1 MSKVHRVHHGTF
13 GHVSVLEL
21 TGELVTH
28 AHSSANVSFW
38 LSGAATQVSIDG
50 VPVGHDA
57 ESAAIIDC
65 FVPHRVM
72 VADSSTAA
80 QTLSFYLDPDWL
92 AQVLP
97 SHLPGAFAHLDMD
110 ISPLLRDEL
119 WSLRDMLLGDRS
131 DEIELDMALVA
142 FLRRALMSSRNSETE
157 EASRAH
163 KVRDFRL
170 RKALTLMRE
179 NVARDLD
186 METLARKAGLSRA
199 HFFSMFRDE
208 LELTPAIF
216 WNSLRLEEA
225 MLQMR
230 SSQESLT
237 SVASTL
243 GFSAQCNFTR
253 FFRQRTGVAPSEYR
267 RALRPKRRS
276 HSAHAMSDAL
286 VVPAHV
292 ITSEPDREFAPRS

>member
-38 LSGAATQVSIDG
+38 LAGSPTQVSIDG
-50 VPVGHDA
+50 APVGHDA

-65 FVPHRVM
+65 FVPHRVL
-72 VADSSTAA
+72 VADPSTAA
-80 QTLSFYLDPDWL
+80 HTLSFYLEPEWL
-92 AQVLP
+92 SEVMP
-97 SHLPGAFAHLDMD
+97 SHLPGSFAHLDTE
-110 ISPLLRDEL
+110 ISPMLRDEL
-119 WSLRDMLLGDRS
+119 WTLRDMLLEESS
-131 DEIELDMALVA
+131 DEIELDCALVA
-142 FLRRALMSSRNSETE
+142 FLKRALMSSRNAETD
-157 EASRAH
+157 AAKRAH
-163 KVRDFRL
+163 KARDFRL

-186 METLARKAGLSRA
+186 METVARKSGLSRA

-225 MLQMR
+225 ILQMR
-230 SSQESLT
+230 STPENLT
-237 SVASTL
+237 SVASSL
-243 GFSAQCNFTR
+243 GFNAQGNFTR

-267 RALRPKRRS
+267 RALRKHRGR
-276 HSAHAMSDAL
+276 AAAMANASNARASDVASVHDL
-286 VVPAHV
+286 ELTDLP
-292 ITSEPDREFAPRS
+292 